1 MSPAPPMWT
10 AAQLADARLDA
21 RWRARR
27 SGPEARVFR
36 AVLRAFVE
44 RAGPVPVEAVVA
56 SLPELDAARV
66 REGLV
71 RLDADDLLVLAGG
84 AVDVAY
90 PFAGRPTPFVVD
102 LPGGQSRFSCC
113 AIDALGIAP
122 MVGGRVQVR
131 APCHQS
137 GAPLAFPVDPDGPG
151 AAAAAVMV
159 WVARPGED
167 ARRCTDTL

>member
-1 MSPAPPMWT
+1 MWT
-10 AAQLADARLDA
+10 AAQLADPARDA

-27 SGPEARVFR
+27 EGPEARVFR

-66 REGLV
+66 RESLA

-151 AAAAAVMV
+151 AAAAGVMV

>member
-1 MSPAPPMWT
+1 MTELPIWT
-10 AAQLADARLDA
+10 IAQLADSARDD

-27 SGPEARVFR
+27 AGPEAPVFR

-44 RAGPVPVEAVVA
+44 RAGPVAVEAVVA
-56 SLPELDAARV
+56 SLPAMEPARV
-66 REGLV
+66 RESLA
-71 RLDADDLLVLAGG
+71 RLDADDLLVLAGDM
-84 AVDVAY
+84 VDVAY

-102 LPGGQSRFSCC
+102 LPGGPRYSCC

-122 MVGGRVQVR
+122 MVGTRVQVR

-137 GAPLAFPVDPDGPG
+137 GVPLSFPVDPDGPG
-151 AAAAAVMV
+151 PEAAGVMV
-159 WVARPGED
+159 WVARPGEG